1 MEKTE
6 REEGKGRITLSK
18 DQVWPAIIIVALALV
33 MLVNAIF
40 IYVAVSGA
48 DDVAPSYSEGQR

>member
-1 MEKTE
+1 MEKTD
-6 REEGKGRITLSK
+6 RDAGKGRITLSK
-18 DQVWPAIIIVALALV
+18 DQVWPVIIVVALALV

-48 DDVAPSYSEGQR
+48 DDVAPSYTQGER